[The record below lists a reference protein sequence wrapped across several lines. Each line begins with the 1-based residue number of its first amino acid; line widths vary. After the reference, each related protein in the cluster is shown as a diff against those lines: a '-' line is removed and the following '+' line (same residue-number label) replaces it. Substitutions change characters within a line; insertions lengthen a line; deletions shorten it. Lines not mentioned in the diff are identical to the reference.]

1 MRNGRITVYP
11 GPGPHQTA
19 ICVIYQC
26 EIDRQITVGVP
37 PAPGE
42 ALKFISLHGGV
53 ASLSFIAWVAKN
65 EQILE
70 LSASTLRIGPKQY
83 QYLNAL
89 AKSGKLKNARF
100 LTSSMQKE
108 MDTKH
113 GRNYAR
119 EFKTIAD
126 RNGWNMIVANNHSK
140 IILMRTET
148 AHYVLETSSNLN
160 ENPKIEQYSFENS
173 KEVYDFYNHFF
184 DCIFGG
190 AQP

>member
-1 MRNGRITVYP
+1 MGELLLARVRAPTRRQFVLSSSVGLINKITD
-11 GPGPHQTA
+11 GA
-19 ICVIYQC
+19 L
-26 EIDRQITVGVP
+26 

-42 ALKFISLHGGV
+42 NLKFISLHGGV

-65 EQILE
+65 EPILE

-89 AKSGKLKNARF
+89 AKSGKLKSARF
-100 LTSSMQKE
+100 ITSSMQKE
-108 MDTKH
+108 MDMKH

-126 RNGWNMIVANNHSK
+126 RNGWNMIVVNNHSK
-140 IILMRTET
+140 VILMRTET
-148 AHYVLETSSNLN
+148 AYYVLETSSNLN

-173 KEVYDFYNHFF
+173 KEVYDFYAEFF
-184 DCIFGG
+184 DCLFAGDS
-190 AQP
+190 A

>member
-1 MRNGRITVYP
+1 MGELLYTRVRAPTRRQFVLS
-11 GPGPHQTA
+11 TS
-19 ICVIYQC
+19 VKL
-26 EIDRQITVGVP
+26 IDKITVGVP

-100 LTSSMQKE
+100 LT
-108 MDTKH
+108 
-113 GRNYAR
+113 
-119 EFKTIAD
+119 
-126 RNGWNMIVANNHSK
+126 NHSPVQK
-140 IILMRTET
+140 
-148 AHYVLETSSNLN
+148 S
-160 ENPKIEQYSFENS
+160 PF
-173 KEVYDFYNHFF
+173 
-184 DCIFGG
+184 
-190 AQP
+190 